1 MSGRAVFTEAESR
14 ALAEEAK
21 RIAHLGN
28 SWTPTKE
35 SLGDVLLAVKASVA
49 EEKRSKQG
57 KGYAKA
63 RSKGISLGRPKKDQP
78 ANFDQIVALVNSG
91 AITKKTAASTL
102 GVSRS
107 TFYRWYDEWQSG
119 KAK

>member
-1 MSGRAVFTEAESR
+1 MSERAVFTEAEIR

-21 RIAHLGN
+21 RIAHLGS
-28 SWTPTKE
+28 SWSPTEE

-49 EEKRSKQG
+49 DEKRTKQG
-57 KGYAKA
+57 KGYERA
-63 RSKGISLGRPKKDQP
+63 RAEGVALGRPKKDQP
-78 ANFDQIVALVNSG
+78 ANFNQIVALVDSG

-107 TFYRWYDEWQSG
+107 TFYRWYDEWKSG
-119 KAK
+119 KTK